1 MTTQPELIP
10 GASAEAKSGAAVR
23 VQPLVRCAVALSIRQ
38 PWAWLIIHAGKD
50 IENRSW
56 PTHRRGR
63 VLVHASKGMTRAEY
77 EAAYD
82 FVRCDVDS
90 KIAMPTFESLQRG
103 GVIGE
108 VEIADCVT
116 CSKSPW
122 FCGPYGFVLKNPKP
136 LPFHP
141 FKGALGFF
149 VCDYV

>member
-1 MTTQPELIP
+1 MNQELLNV
-10 GASAEAKSGAAVR
+10 ESGAAVDLQR
-23 VQPLVRCAVALSIRQ
+23 SVRRAVALSIRQ

-50 IENRSW
+50 IENRNW

-77 EAAYD
+77 EEAYD
-82 FVRCDVDS
+82 FVMCEVDN

-108 VEIADCVT
+108 VEIVDCVT
-116 CSKSPW
+116 DSKSPW
-122 FCGPYGFVLKNPKP
+122 FCGQYGFVLQNPKP

-149 VCDYV
+149 VSEHV

>member
-1 MTTQPELIP
+1 MNTETTPELLTP
-10 GASAEAKSGAAVR
+10 APVVLHPVVR
-23 VQPLVRCAVALSIRQ
+23 RAVALSIRQ

-50 IENRSW
+50 IENRNW

-77 EAAYD
+77 EEAYD
-82 FVRCDVDS
+82 FVMCEVDS
-90 KIAMPTFESLQRG
+90 KIAMPTFESLKRG

-108 VEIADCVT
+108 VEIVDCVT
-116 CSKSPW
+116 DSKSPW
-122 FCGPYGFVLKNPKP
+122 FCGQYGFVLKNPKP

-149 VCDYV
+149 VSEHV